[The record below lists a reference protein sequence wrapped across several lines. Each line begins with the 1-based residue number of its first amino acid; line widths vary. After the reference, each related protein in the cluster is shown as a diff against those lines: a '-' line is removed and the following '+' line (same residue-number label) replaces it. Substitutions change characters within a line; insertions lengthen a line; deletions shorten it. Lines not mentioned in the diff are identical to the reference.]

1 MFVVGRARVVIMEFR
16 VTKGELFRKLSES
29 EDARRDKTTFINNVM
44 ETELRKVGLEMTDI
58 SKESAE
64 RITTKLTWFHTL
76 FKRKWNK
83 YRRLSSKIKKY
94 ESSLLA
100 EIISEPIIRA
110 RAELSASVELP
121 VPQCQQ
127 GRPSVPY
134 EASSDRSKRRRVAE
148 TLFSDRGLLN
158 SLRCT

>member
-1 MFVVGRARVVIMEFR
+1 MVGRARVVIMEFR

-83 YRRLSSKIKKY
+83 YRRSSSKIEKY
-94 ESSLLA
+94 ESS
-100 EIISEPIIRA
+100 
-110 RAELSASVELP
+110 
-121 VPQCQQ
+121 
-127 GRPSVPY
+127 
-134 EASSDRSKRRRVAE
+134 
-148 TLFSDRGLLN
+148 
-158 SLRCT
+158 

>member
-1 MFVVGRARVVIMEFR
+1 M
-16 VTKGELFRKLSES
+16 TKGEPFRKLSES
-29 EDARRDKTTFINNVM
+29 ENARRDKSIFINNVM
-44 ETELRKVGLEMTDI
+44 ETELLKVGLEMTDI

-83 YRRLSSKIKKY
+83 YRRSSSKIKKY
-94 ESSLLA
+94 EPSLLA

-127 GRPSVPY
+127 GRRQSPMKRQVTG
-134 EASSDRSKRRRVAE
+134 ASDVEQPKPC
-148 TLFSDRGLLN
+148 
-158 SLRCT
+158 SLIVDF